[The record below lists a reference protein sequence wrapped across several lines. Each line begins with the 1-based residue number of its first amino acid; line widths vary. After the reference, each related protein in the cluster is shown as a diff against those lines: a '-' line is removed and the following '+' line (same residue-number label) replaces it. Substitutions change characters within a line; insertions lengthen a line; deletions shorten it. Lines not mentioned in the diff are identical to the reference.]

1 MRLFQEFICY
11 QLPFPRSY
19 GGTRLV
25 RPSNESGVRENDE
38 RETVV
43 ISRKRQKIGTVRME
57 D

>member
-25 RPSNESGVRENDE
+25 GPSNESGVRENDE

-43 ISRKRQKIGTVRME
+43 ISETTE
-57 D
+57 DRHC